1 MKDIRQLVEK
11 YFDGTTTVAEEQQLR
26 DFFIQD
32 ALILPEDLK
41 PLKDLFAWEKQ
52 QKIVSELSS
61 NSVIEKSSKQQRS
74 KLSQKIIMLISIA
87 AIFMV
92 VVLMIRQVKLG
103 QYNDYGVINGE
114 RTTNKEILHREA
126 EAALDIVSNDGD
138 KDFDALLLIG
148 ENSNEK

>member
-41 PLKDLFAWEKQ
+41 PLKALFAWEKQ

-74 KLSQKIIMLISIA
+74 KLSQKII
-87 AIFMV
+87 
-92 VVLMIRQVKLG
+92 
-103 QYNDYGVINGE
+103 
-114 RTTNKEILHREA
+114 EITQSR
-126 EAALDIVSNDGD
+126 SNSGT
-138 KDFDALLLIG
+138 F
-148 ENSNEK
+148 